1 MTSNITDAPNSSV
14 WATDSPT
21 GNGSLDRLVQEGDDG
36 EHHETTW
43 LLVEFPWIPA
53 LIVGCCMVV
62 FLSLSFYS
70 HHKRVRR
77 KRELLMDYL
86 FILLNSGNWNRG
98 RSVSILCNTNS
109 IALTELGRSVKI
121 KRKFEKQHSKEDR
134 LSEKYL
140 KDLVANMTHGRK
152 KELTRFV
159 SDPVHRFTRVGGP
172 KSVRKKSLSM
182 GMFESSLG
190 VHGGPLFPYDMGH
203 SLDRGVLLDPSAQ
216 PGLDAHSTKFQRSMT
231 DCGSYGDYNGILP
244 VDVLSRSDHVASS
257 RQFPPDFNTT
267 VEAYPSGKAANG
279 QVDFVQAQT
288 YDQPRAPVLS
298 MDMRKSFDDRSV
310 PSVHSPDPVTS
321 SDIHLSV
328 PSRHQMPY
336 ENKTFGADYSH
347 DSVPSEH
354 IEGTT
359 FGGTSRTKDQSELS
373 PCSENKEVVRVSF
386 AADRS
391 VDELEPVSLHTDDKR
406 FAPLRLDS
414 DNHEYNR
421 RSPSPICVIDED
433 PNLRV
438 AYLRNQSADN
448 DLRDVK
454 RQWSYPETRVYNSFD
469 GWNGHRTDYAPR
481 AADCLYRA
489 TVIKNFLKL
498 SNTRSLEHGA
508 RFSVDGQPSRHRSED
523 VDFNPIFPGET
534 RAVATRAAF
543 LPGTLSN
550 RTPDTQPASASHE
563 AGVAKSFRF
572 AFARRSRSKPDSKG
586 SDPDLDDSA
595 PRPKARGSKGYL
607 SKTMSTQSTTALL
620 FESGSPAHDSE
631 RDFRSFDFPNRGGS
645 ISFDSVSEEPEYLE
659 QSDNPRTMT
668 FGHESLIQS
677 ATSSE
682 PKIQTRH
689 ETRPGITVPREG
701 PLEIVD
707 WKDGRRGHREGHRG
721 PEKGQL
727 ETVLSLDSLVRMD
740 SSQGVRYTSNVQRLP
755 RFQVRSGLQRHQ
767 QLLARHCSIPG
778 W

>member
-216 PGLDAHSTKFQRSMT
+216 PG
-231 DCGSYGDYNGILP
+231 
-244 VDVLSRSDHVASS
+244 
-257 RQFPPDFNTT
+257 
-267 VEAYPSGKAANG
+267 
-279 QVDFVQAQT
+279 
-288 YDQPRAPVLS
+288 
-298 MDMRKSFDDRSV
+298 
-310 PSVHSPDPVTS
+310 
-321 SDIHLSV
+321 
-328 PSRHQMPY
+328 
-336 ENKTFGADYSH
+336 
-347 DSVPSEH
+347 
-354 IEGTT
+354 
-359 FGGTSRTKDQSELS
+359 
-373 PCSENKEVVRVSF
+373 
-386 AADRS
+386 
-391 VDELEPVSLHTDDKR
+391 
-406 FAPLRLDS
+406 
-414 DNHEYNR
+414 
-421 RSPSPICVIDED
+421 
-433 PNLRV
+433 
-438 AYLRNQSADN
+438 
-448 DLRDVK
+448 
-454 RQWSYPETRVYNSFD
+454 
-469 GWNGHRTDYAPR
+469 
-481 AADCLYRA
+481 
-489 TVIKNFLKL
+489 
-498 SNTRSLEHGA
+498 
-508 RFSVDGQPSRHRSED
+508 
-523 VDFNPIFPGET
+523 
-534 RAVATRAAF
+534 
-543 LPGTLSN
+543 
-550 RTPDTQPASASHE
+550 
-563 AGVAKSFRF
+563 
-572 AFARRSRSKPDSKG
+572 
-586 SDPDLDDSA
+586 
-595 PRPKARGSKGYL
+595 
-607 SKTMSTQSTTALL
+607 
-620 FESGSPAHDSE
+620 
-631 RDFRSFDFPNRGGS
+631 
-645 ISFDSVSEEPEYLE
+645 
-659 QSDNPRTMT
+659 
-668 FGHESLIQS
+668 
-677 ATSSE
+677 
-682 PKIQTRH
+682 
-689 ETRPGITVPREG
+689 ITVPREG

-778 W
+778 ESGKPKQRVVMVTLFQEVEFTKTHG